1 MTKVPYALL
10 PYQQRWLADRSR
22 VKMFTKSRRIG
33 ISWTEASDST
43 LIASKANG
51 MNTTYICYDKDITV
65 QFINNCADWA
75 RAYDLAASAIQEGM
89 EVFADGDEDKACST
103 YTIEFD
109 SGWSVVAIAGTPRKL
124 RGRKGRVIIDE
135 AAFLTN
141 FSAVFEAALA
151 LMIWGGEIRIITTY
165 NGVEE
170 PYYELEQEVIAGK
183 YNYSRHFCT
192 FRQAVAEGLY
202 QRICLVSGQEWSPEA
217 EAEWVDG
224 IYKDF
229 GDRASQELDC
239 IPAQASGRYI
249 PRIIVEQCMSRDIPV
264 IQWEFKD
271 DFATKSEEFRTKH
284 VAELIE
290 RDLAPLLA
298 KANPNLKSYLGE
310 DFGRTGD
317 LTDIIP
323 AQEQK
328 DLTRQAL
335 FLLELRNCPYEQ
347 QKQVTFYICDRLP
360 KFSGAAFDARGNGDY
375 LSEVAMQRYGLYR
388 IHRIKATQQFYLEW
402 MPQYKAAL
410 EDRKILLPLSSDV
423 LSDHGAIVVEKGIPH
438 VQDSKNTGTDG
449 KPRHGDSA
457 IAGLMLWYAS
467 CNGGV
472 PMEFAISPKP
482 QAIEAIA
489 GFGDYNLGGF

>member
-51 MNTTYICYDKDITV
+51 MDTTYICYDKDITV
-65 QFINNCADWA
+65 QFINDCADWA

-109 SGWSVVAIAGTPRKL
+109 SGWSIVAIAGTPRKL

-170 PYYELEQEVIAGK
+170 PYFELEQEVIAGK
-183 YNYSRHFCT
+183 FNYSRHFCT

-202 QRICLVSGQEWSPEA
+202 QRICLVSGQEWSPQSEKK
-217 EAEWVDG
+217 WVKE
-224 IYKDF
+224 IYDDF
-229 GDRASQELDC
+229 GPRASQELDC

-249 PRIIVEQCMSRDIPV
+249 PRIVVEQCMSKDIPV
-264 IQWEFKD
+264 IRWEFKD
-271 DFATKSEEFRTKH
+271 DFATKSEEFRTKYLD
-284 VAELIE
+284 ELIE

-317 LTDIIP
+317 FTGILP
-323 AQEQK
+323 AQEQL

-335 FLLELRNCPYEQ
+335 FLLEIRNCPYEQ
-347 QKQVTFYICDRLP
+347 QRQVVFYICDRLP
-360 KFSGAAFDARGNGDY
+360 RFMGAAFDARGNGDY
-375 LSEVAMQRYGLYR
+375 LSEVAMQRYTEHR

-402 MPQYKAAL
+402 MPQYKAAF
-410 EDRKILLPLSSDV
+410 EDRKISLPQDSDV
-423 LSDHGAIVVEKGIPH
+423 LSDHGAIVVERGIPH
-438 VQDSKNTGTDG
+438 IPDSKNTGTDG

-467 CNGGV
+467 CNGGA
-472 PMEFAISPKP
+472 PFEFELGKERED
-482 QAIEAIA
+482 QAIA
-489 GFGDYNLGGF
+489 DYGNYSFRGYL